1 VTQKGLYCEGWRT
14 LFVKEIRK
22 ENCGVSHTSVLF
34 HAQAFGP
41 GERILHVS
49 AFHMLCFLLHL
60 LNSLQDY
67 K

>member
-1 VTQKGLYCEGWRT
+1 M
-14 LFVKEIRK
+14 KEIRK

-34 HAQAFGP
+34 HAQAVGP